1 MNSSEVF
8 RAELDAQSSQDGDAL
23 RLCKRLLHFWGLP
36 AAMGGCWRLLENWMK
51 TTPESGPGYF
61 YWLACLALHLPH
73 LHDELG
79 ILYAC
84 HPQPVPAANSAQL
97 ASLGAQLRTL
107 WEILTPEMAFLMG
120 APGGRPSSVQMSAT
134 SEQFRLLIERVD
146 HLQAQRVPPLVRLSV
161 AAVRTALD
169 IPIEQHLE
177 LLLAGRPAEQQPV
190 LRAQILLADTLG
202 AHALL
207 GVEDAFAS
215 VQALES
221 NISLESFST
230 ASTRRE
236 TTSGS
241 QPDKLAGKHL

>member
-1 MNSSEVF
+1 
-8 RAELDAQSSQDGDAL
+8 
-23 RLCKRLLHFWGLP
+23 
-36 AAMGGCWRLLENWMK
+36 MK

-97 ASLGAQLRTL
+97 ASLGAQLSTL
-107 WEILTPEMAFLMG
+107 LEILTPGMALLMG
-120 APGGRPSSVQMSAT
+120 AGGGPSGVQMSAT
-134 SEQFRLLIERVD
+134 SEQFRRLIERID
-146 HLQAQRVPPLVRLSV
+146 QLQAQRVPTLVCLSG

-177 LLLAGRPAEQQPV
+177 LLLAGRPSKQRPV
-190 LRAQILLADTLG
+190 LRAQILLAGTLS

-221 NISLESFST
+221 NISLESFSSLSTANIKRET
-230 ASTRRE
+230 AS
-236 TTSGS
+236 GN
-241 QPDKLAGKHL
+241 Q